1 MNRIKSLFFATSAA
15 ILLGSYAF
23 AERAPDYI
31 SPNNDGVKD
40 ELVVPLKIKESRYVS
55 EWSFIIYNEKGDVVR
70 LIGNKEKRSES
81 ISFKNFFKQLFAPK
95 QGVEIPE
102 SVIWNGYFDDG
113 RLAPDGRY
121 YYQFTATDDNG
132 NTATTS
138 KLVVIVDNTAPV
150 VTLGNI
156 SESDRHFGEG
166 SKSTLKIT
174 QKGSEENLW
183 IGKIY
188 DSSTKEVVRSYKW
201 ENAEPLTLEW
211 DGSNEEGAAVPDGVY
226 TYEVT
231 STDAAGNTAELTQLT
246 NIIYSAEKPVVSIAI
261 NGSRYFSPNG
271 DGVNDTVK
279 LLVTIPRPTSKINSL
294 VSWKID
300 IMGTDG
306 KVLRSFAGSDNAPSV
321 IDFDGKKEDG
331 TLLTQTAGQYVAR
344 VTAKYSNGYETAA
357 VDSPV
362 FVLDNVVPEAIVRVN
377 STVFNGAGNLEIS
390 QKEVKPEEKWTG
402 AKKWTGKIVS
412 ENGTVVREYD
422 FGEAIP
428 EIVFWN
434 GTDVSGGMSPDAK
447 YHYELTATE
456 PSGNVGF
463 NKSADFTLD
472 TSKTELML
480 SAIPEAF
487 SPRLGKAVT
496 FSPVVKANSGVESYV
511 LTVKDEKNNVVKT
524 FSGSSSV
531 PANIP
536 WNGNCDADGSRC
548 PDGKYVAT
556 IEVTAKSGSKASV
569 SSLPFSI
576 DTDAPVI
583 EVSVPYTV
591 FSPDGVGSRQS
602 IPVTVSAS
610 SKESKWV
617 AEIKKSNSSAGTPA
631 VKTFT
636 WQNSAVQNFEW
647 DGTDESGNK
656 TSDGTYTL
664 TISSTDAAGNTGS
677 ASIKNISL
685 DTREAKIYL
694 TAEQTGISPNGDNY
708 KESQKFT
715 IKASLSEGI
724 KAWSFNIVDAKG
736 NKVKSWTEAD
746 SANLPQVINWNGDTN
761 AGTIGEGTFKGVLH
775 VEYEKGNVCDA
786 ETSTF
791 ICTAVPPQLDVQT
804 VTQHSKVYFSP
815 DNDGIDDDLFIR
827 LRRFNTLSDLKSW
840 SFVIYDRNHNE
851 FWKTSGK
858 STITEK
864 LIWDGRGNNGEL
876 VQSAEDYSYEFIA
889 EDDLGMKNSKTG
901 VIHVDVLVVRDGNK
915 LKMQVPSI
923 IFRSDNADFL
933 VTGEKD
939 ANGRTVTNGITA
951 EQKQNNEQILRRIAL
966 ILDKFK
972 DYKVTVVGHANRI
985 TDNPNEET
993 VDNMSAWGPALIP
1006 LSNRRAEFVKQL
1018 LIGYGVHAD
1027 RLSVDGKGG
1036 TEPVADTK
1044 DKSVNWKNRR
1054 VEFILEK

>member
-1 MNRIKSLFFATSAA
+1 MNRIKSLIFATGAA
-15 ILLGSYAF
+15 ILLSSNAF

-55 EWSFIIYNEKGDVVR
+55 EWSFIIYNEKGEVVR

-81 ISFKNFFKQLFAPK
+81 ISFKNFFKQLFTPK
-95 QGVEIPE
+95 QGVEIP
-102 SVIWNGYFDDG
+102 STVNWNGYFDDG
-113 RLAPDGRY
+113 RLAPDGLY

-138 KLVVIVDNTAPV
+138 KLSVIVDNTAPV

-156 SESDRHFGEG
+156 SESDRNFGEG
-166 SKSTLKIT
+166 AKSTLKIT
-174 QKGSEENLW
+174 QKGSQENLW
-183 IGKIY
+183 IGKIF
-188 DSSTKEVVRSYKW
+188 DSSTKEVVRSFKW
-201 ENAEPLTLEW
+201 ENAEPITIEW
-211 DGSNEEGAAVPDGVY
+211 DGSNEDGAAVPDGVY
-226 TYEVT
+226 TYEIT
-231 STDAAGNTAELTQLT
+231 STDAAGNKSEVTQLT
-246 NIIYSAEKPVVSIAI
+246 NIIYSAEKPVVSISI

-271 DGVNDTVK
+271 DGVNDTVN

-300 IMGTDG
+300 IMGMDG
-306 KVLRSFAGSDNAPSV
+306 KVLRTYSGSDNAPSV
-321 IDFDGKKEDG
+321 IDYDGTKEDG
-331 TLLTQTAGQYVAR
+331 TLLTQTSGQYIAR
-344 VTAKYSNGYETAA
+344 VIARYSNGYETAA

-362 FVLDNVVPEAIVRVN
+362 FVLDNVIPEAVVRVN
-377 STVFNGAGNLEIS
+377 STVFNGAGNLEIT

-402 AKKWTGKIVS
+402 AKKWTGKIIS
-412 ENGTVVREYD
+412 ETGTVVREYD

-428 EIVFWN
+428 EVVFWN
-434 GTDVSGGMSPDAK
+434 GTDANGGMSPDAK
-447 YHYELTATE
+447 YHYELTGTE
-456 PSGNVGF
+456 PSGNIGF
-463 NKSADFTLD
+463 NKSQDFTLD

-487 SPRLGKAVT
+487 SPRLGKIVT
-496 FSPVVKANSGVESYV
+496 FSPVVKANSGVDSYV

-556 IEVTAKSGSKASV
+556 IEVTAKSGSKATV
-569 SSLPFSI
+569 SSLPFAI
-576 DTDAPVI
+576 DTDAPII
-583 EVSVPYTV
+583 EVTVPYTV

-602 IPVTVSAS
+602 IPVTVNAS

-617 AEIKKSNSSAGTPA
+617 AEIKKSNSSAGTVA

-636 WQNSAVQNFEW
+636 WQNSTVPNFEW

-656 TSDGTYTL
+656 ASDGTYTMV
-664 TISSTDAAGNTGS
+664 ISSTDAAGNTGS
-677 ASIKNISL
+677 ATIKNISL
-685 DTREAKIYL
+685 DTRDAKIYL
-694 TAEQTGISPNGDNY
+694 TAESTGISPNGDNF

-724 KAWSFNIVDAKG
+724 KSWTFNIVDAKG
-736 NKVKSWTEAD
+736 NKVKTWTEKD
-746 SANLPQVINWNGDTN
+746 SANLPQVINWNGDTD

-775 VEYEKGNVCDA
+775 VDYEKGNVCDA
-786 ETSTF
+786 ETSSF
-791 ICTAVPPQLDVQT
+791 ICTAIPPQLDVQT
-804 VTQHSKVYFSP
+804 VTQHSKEYFSP

-889 EDDLGMKNSKTG
+889 EDELGMKSSKTG

-939 ANGRTVTNGITA
+939 ANGRSVVNGITS

-972 DYKVTVVGHANRI
+972 DYKVTIVGHANRI

-1006 LSNRRAEFVKQL
+1006 LSNRRAEFVKQI
-1018 LIGYGVHAD
+1018 LIGYGVNAD